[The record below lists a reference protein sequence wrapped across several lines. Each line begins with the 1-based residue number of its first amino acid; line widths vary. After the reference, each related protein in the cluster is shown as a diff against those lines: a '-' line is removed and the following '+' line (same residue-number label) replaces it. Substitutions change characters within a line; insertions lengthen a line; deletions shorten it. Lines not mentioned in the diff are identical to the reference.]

1 MEAEPL
7 AAAAVT
13 VKLGVE
19 SPSLLSVKE
28 SVPVML
34 ASSSLPDC
42 EVSPAKEPVSSTWVT
57 VTLTVAVSVTPPE
70 VTV

>member
-1 MEAEPL
+1 MDAVPLL
-7 AAAAVT
+7 AAVAM

-19 SPSLLSVKE
+19 SPSLVSVNVR
-28 SVPVML
+28 VPVM
-34 ASSSLPDC
+34 A
-42 EVSPAKEPVSSTWVT
+42 EVSSAAEPVVSPEKEPASSTWLT